1 MAQYKGTPVVIDKS
15 AEELYDRFSNLSFLQ
30 DKLSSLPEDMKAK
43 VGEIKFENDRLVLST
58 AQVGEICFVVKERRQ
73 PDLVVFSAEKAPVPI
88 DMSVSFKKI
97 SDAQTEVTTSIDVEI
112 PAIMKPLV
120 GPHLQKA
127 ADKFGEVMSQLN
139 SL

>member
-15 AEELYDRFSNLSFLQ
+15 AEELFDRFSNLSFLQ

-43 VGEIKFENDRLVLST
+43 VGEIKFEDDRLVLST
-58 AQVGEICFVVKERRQ
+58 PQVGEICFVVKERRQ
-73 PDLVVFSAEKAPVPI
+73 PDLVVFSAEKSPVPI
-88 DMSVSFKKI
+88 DMSVSFNKVGET
-97 SDAQTEVTTSIDVEI
+97 QTEVTTSIDVEI